1 VSVSPRKAPRRE
13 KIIFWNFT
21 ACLNASACTNRQ
33 ENPMKLFT
41 RLTAAFGLTALLAV
55 SAFAQ
60 TPMTPMP
67 GAHVKGYTKTLK
79 SGKTVAVKGYTRKA
93 KPMPKTMVKSYT
105 KTLKSGKT
113 VTVKGYTRKAPMKS
127 MMKKPTM

>member
-1 VSVSPRKAPRRE
+1 
-13 KIIFWNFT
+13 
-21 ACLNASACTNRQ
+21 
-33 ENPMKLFT
+33 MKLFS
-41 RLTAAFGLTALLAV
+41 RLTAALGLIALLAV

-60 TPMTPMP
+60 TPMNNMP

-93 KPMPKTMVKSYT
+93 KPMPKTAVSGYT

-113 VTVKGYTRKAPMKS
+113 VAVKGYTRKSPMKG
-127 MMKKPTM
+127 MMKKPTL

>member
-1 VSVSPRKAPRRE
+1 
-13 KIIFWNFT
+13 
-21 ACLNASACTNRQ
+21 
-33 ENPMKLFT
+33 MKLFT
-41 RLTAAFGLTALLAV
+41 RLIAAFGLTALFAV

-79 SGKTVAVKGYTRKA
+79 SGKMVAVKGYTRKA
-93 KPMPKTMVKSYT
+93 KPMPGTAVKGYT

-113 VTVKGYTRKAPMKS
+113 VQVKGYTRKASMKKG
-127 MMKKPTM
+127 MMKPTM

>member
-1 VSVSPRKAPRRE
+1 
-13 KIIFWNFT
+13 
-21 ACLNASACTNRQ
+21 
-33 ENPMKLFT
+33 MKLFT

-60 TPMTPMP
+60 APMTPMP

-79 SGKTVAVKGYTRKA
+79 SGKTVAVKGYMRKA

-105 KTLKSGKT
+105 RTSKSGKT
-113 VTVKGYTRKAPMKS
+113 VSVKGYARKAPMKKGMMKN